1 MRKIF
6 FMSKEKNAEAVRW
19 LAGYLEVTR
28 DKGTIL
34 EPVKDENIVGYV
46 DANFSGIET
55 LRNTPTITQLD
66 IDTDI

>member
-34 EPVKDENIVGYV
+34 EPVKDENIVEYV
-46 DANFSGIET
+46 DANFSGNGT